1 MLARWRAV
9 KYYTLQVRSPLF
21 IFQTPAMK
29 RIALFLVTNLAV
41 MVVLSITMNLL
52 GVGRYL
58 TANGIEHAQLLN
70 FSALFGFAGAFI
82 SLLMSNWLA
91 KTSTGAHVIDP
102 NVPANKH
109 EAWLIDTV
117 HPLADRAGLGRPE
130 VETGKAAG

>member
-1 MLARWRAV
+1 MLARWRAG

-58 TANGIEHAQLLN
+58 TANGIDPAQLLI

-82 SLLMSNWLA
+82 SLLMSKWMA

-102 NVPANKH
+102 NAPANRSEEHTSELQSLMRISYAVFCLKKKK
-109 EAWLIDTV
+109 
-117 HPLADRAGLGRPE
+117 RN
-130 VETGKAAG
+130 KS

>member
-58 TANGIEHAQLLN
+58 TANGIDPAQLLI

-82 SLLMSNWLA
+82 SLLLSKWMA
-91 KTSTGAHVIDP
+91 KTSPGAPVIDP
-102 NVPANKH
+102 NAPANHNK
-109 EAWLIDTV
+109 AWPNHTLHQLP
-117 HPLADRAGLGRPE
+117 HPTRP
-130 VETGKAAG
+130 